1 MEISEVESGKVL
13 ESYLSKVPKYIED
26 LSGLDFDRF
35 IQSMMLAQGS
45 FDAFLK
51 AKENEAFK
59 FT

>member
-45 FDAFLK
+45 FDAF
-51 AKENEAFK
+51 
-59 FT
+59 